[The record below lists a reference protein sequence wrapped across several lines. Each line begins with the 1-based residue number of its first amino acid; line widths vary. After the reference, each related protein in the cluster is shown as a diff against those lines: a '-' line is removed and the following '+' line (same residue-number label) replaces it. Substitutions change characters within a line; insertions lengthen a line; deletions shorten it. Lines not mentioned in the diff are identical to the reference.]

1 MRAIL
6 LVLALCGCVER
17 HASSIVEA
25 PTPAAPS
32 EVRVFA
38 AASLTEPLTEIAE
51 AYQRETGRTIVFN
64 FGGSSLLARQIAGG
78 APADLFLSADEAQMR
93 AVTVVERASV
103 LSNALVVV
111 VPREDLRPVADVRAL
126 TEPRFERIA
135 LAEPSRV
142 PAGVYARECL
152 TERGVWPAVAPKVV
166 PTENVRG
173 ALAAV
178 AAGNASAAIVYRTD
192 ARVSNRVRV
201 ACEIAG
207 GPPISYP
214 FALLTHSVAA
224 REFYDHLR
232 SKPALDAF
240 RRHGFDVLR

>member
-1 MRAIL
+1 MRNLFIV
-6 LVLALCGCVER
+6 LVLLGCVDR
-17 HASSIVEA
+17 QASPPA
-25 PTPAAPS
+25 P

-38 AASLTEPLTEIAE
+38 AASLTDALTEIAE
-51 AYQRETGRTIVFN
+51 AYERESGDTIVFN

-93 AVTVVERASV
+93 AVQPVERASV
-103 LSNALVVV
+103 LSNALVIV
-111 VPREDLRPVADVRAL
+111 VPREDRHPITDVRQL
-126 TEPRFERIA
+126 TDPRFERIA
-135 LAEPSRV
+135 LAEPSSV
-142 PAGVYARECL
+142 PAGVYARACL
-152 TERGVWPAVAPKVV
+152 TERGVWSSIAPKVV

-178 AAGNASAAIVYRTD
+178 AAGNADAAIVYRTD

-214 FALLTHSVAA
+214 FALLTRSEAA
-224 REFYDHLR
+224 RHFYDHLR
-232 SKPALDAF
+232 SKEALDAF
-240 RRHGFDVLR
+240 RRHGFDVVR